1 MSNTI
6 NTEPDILLSEEQ
18 ISHFWEH
25 GYVSLSAITSTE
37 ELLTLRTVFE
47 RLFCERAGRNEG
59 RQFDMLTH
67 DEDDAPARL
76 PAIINPIT
84 FAPELRHTHYRANA
98 RAIARQLLGS
108 TATAAFEHAIL
119 KPARHGAATPWHQDE
134 ATRVDPNFDYQQLSI
149 WMPLQD
155 ATVENGCMQYIAGS
169 HKGDVLAHRS
179 PDGDRKVHAV
189 ECAGGFDVAKAIAC
203 PLPAGG
209 AVIHHGRTLHS
220 AGPNSTNNDRLAY
233 ILAFEVPPTPL
244 AVARD
249 FYWNREKE
257 TASQL
262 RRKAWR
268 KRGGVFVEW
277 LRKARYEA
285 LQNPKRLLFEV
296 RRAMRALARGI
307 RRG

>member
-1 MSNTI
+1 MSNI
-6 NTEPDILLSEEQ
+6 EPNICLTEEQ
-18 ISHFWEH
+18 IADFWER
-25 GYVSLSAITSTE
+25 GYVCLSAITSTE
-37 ELLTLRTVFE
+37 EVKFVRGVFE
-47 RLFCERAGRNEG
+47 RLFRERAGRNEG

-67 DEDDAPARL
+67 DEDDGPAKL

-84 FAPELRHTHYRANA
+84 FAPELRHTRYRANA
-98 RAIARQLLGS
+98 LAIARQLLGT
-108 TATAAFEHAIL
+108 TATTAFEHAIL

-134 ATRVDPNFDYQQLSI
+134 ATREDPNFDYQQLSI

-155 ATVENGCMQYIAGS
+155 ATIENGCMQYIAGS

-179 PDGDRKVHAV
+179 ANNDRKVHAI
-189 ECAGGFDVAKAIAC
+189 ECAGGFDGAEAIAC

-209 AVIHHGRTLHS
+209 AAIHHGRTLHC

-233 ILAFEVPPTPL
+233 ILAFEVAPTPL

-257 TASQL
+257 TASQ
-262 RRKAWR
+262 RRKKAWR

-277 LRKARYEA
+277 LRRARNET
-285 LQNPKRLLFEV
+285 LQNPKRLVLEI
-296 RRAMRALARGI
+296 RRAMRALGRHI